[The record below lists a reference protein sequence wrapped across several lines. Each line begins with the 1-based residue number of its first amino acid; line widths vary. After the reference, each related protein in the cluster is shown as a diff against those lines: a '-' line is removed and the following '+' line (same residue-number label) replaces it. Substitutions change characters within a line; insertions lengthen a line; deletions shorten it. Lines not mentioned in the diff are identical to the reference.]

1 MAFVPRWILLG
12 TILSV
17 GTMMGACSTMK
28 LRGHTQSVADTTYY
42 APPSYAG
49 YQDAAPPPVSRNY
62 SRPPAQP
69 ARQSRRQANVRY
81 HRDDIQRPVRRAP
94 DYGRQ
99 TYAEPDYRAPARS
112 APPARDYASAQ
123 DRSYASRQDRSYA
136 APQER
141 SYALPPRVE
150 RQQDWT
156 RDRQVVEQPPVVQ
169 ERVVTQPVA
178 QEPQF
183 QRRGG
188 ARWIGQSWRGHQTSS
203 GEMFDAERLTG
214 AHASLPIPSFLY
226 VTNRANGRTVLIRIN
241 DRVPASSD
249 RVVIVSQRAAEL
261 LAFRGA
267 GRAMVDLQYGGPA
280 APTANQKHEM
290 AFLQKQPWFS
300 PSLLSTR
307 GYPNGAVTA
316 SRSASRYPPP
326 NYPRWDNTQR

>member
-1 MAFVPRWILLG
+1 MACVSRWVLLG
-12 TILSV
+12 TVLCV

-28 LRGHTQSVADTTYY
+28 LRGHTQSVADTRYY

-62 SRPPAQP
+62 TTPRAEPVRTARAQ
-69 ARQSRRQANVRY
+69 ATVHY
-81 HRDDIQRPVRRAP
+81 HRDRIERPVRRVP
-94 DYGRQ
+94 DDAGPSYS
-99 TYAEPDYRAPARS
+99 EPTYRAPPRT
-112 APPARDYASAQ
+112 PARERTYAPA
-123 DRSYASRQDRSYA
+123 RERTYA

-150 RQQDWT
+150 R
-156 RDRQVVEQPPVVQ
+156 RDERMTARREVEPAPVAEQRVAQRPVV
-169 ERVVTQPVA
+169 P
-178 QEPQF
+178 EPQY

-188 ARWIGQSWRGHQTSS
+188 ARWIGQSWRGHQTTS

-214 AHASLPIPSFLY
+214 AHATLPIPSFLY

-267 GRAMVDLQYGGPA
+267 GRTMVDLQYAGPA
-280 APTANQKHEM
+280 APTANQKHEL
-290 AFLQKQPWFS
+290 AFLQEQGWFR
-300 PSLLSTR
+300 PSM
-307 GYPNGAVTA
+307 V
-316 SRSASRYPPP
+316 RSSRYSERTAAVARTAGRYPAPT
-326 NYPRWDNTQR
+326 YPRWDNTQR